1 VELFPCTSDLSFSQI
16 MTKRSI
22 VAIESLLNQ
31 HIQESSTAQDRLFAL
46 AGRSL
51 AINIQNFGT
60 NLRLDAEQTRLGV
73 SMISDD
79 SIVATTATISGTP
92 LTLLNL
98 LNVSTLADFRAAGV
112 EFSGDIQTAEAFAE
126 LLRLARPDL
135 EEELS
140 HLVGD
145 IVAHKMAR
153 SVRRMKG
160 WGTRAIDALTMD
172 TSEFLQEEIRQLPPR
187 VEVESFSRE
196 VERLREDT
204 DRTAQRVDKFL
215 KGTNGGATWDGSD

>member
-1 VELFPCTSDLSFSQI
+1 
-16 MTKRSI
+16 MTKQSI
-22 VAIESLLNQ
+22 AAIESLLNQ
-31 HIQESSTAQDRLFAL
+31 HIQKSSTAQDRLFAL

-51 AINIQNFGT
+51 AINIRNFDIK
-60 NLRLDAEQTRLGV
+60 LQLDAEQTRLEV

-92 LTLLNL
+92 LTLLSL

-126 LLRLARPDL
+126 LLRFARPDL

-153 SVRRMKG
+153 SVRRVKG

-204 DRTAQRVDKFL
+204 DRTVQRVDKFL
-215 KGTNGGATWDGSD
+215 KDTNGRATWDGSD

>member
-1 VELFPCTSDLSFSQI
+1 

-22 VAIESLLNQ
+22 VAIEHLLNQ
-31 HIQESSTAQDRLFAL
+31 HIQESSAAQDRLFAL
-46 AGRSL
+46 VGRSL

-60 NLRLDAEQTRLGV
+60 NLRLDAEQTHLGV

-153 SVRRMKG
+153 SVRRVKG

>member
-1 VELFPCTSDLSFSQI
+1 

-22 VAIESLLNQ
+22 VAIEHLLNQ
-31 HIQESSTAQDRLFAL
+31 HIQESSAAQDRLFAL
-46 AGRSL
+46 VGRSL

-153 SVRRMKG
+153 SVRRVKG

-215 KGTNGGATWDGSD
+215 KGTNGGATWDSSD

>member
-1 VELFPCTSDLSFSQI
+1 

-79 SIVATTATISGTP
+79 SIVATTATIFGTP

-153 SVRRMKG
+153 SVRRVKG

>member
-1 VELFPCTSDLSFSQI
+1 

-153 SVRRMKG
+153 SVRRVKG

>member
-1 VELFPCTSDLSFSQI
+1 

-22 VAIESLLNQ
+22 VAIEHLLNQ
-31 HIQESSTAQDRLFAL
+31 HIQESSAAQDRLFAL
-46 AGRSL
+46 VGRSL

-196 VERLREDT
+196 VERLREDA

-215 KGTNGGATWDGSD
+215 KGTNGRATWDGSD

>member
-1 VELFPCTSDLSFSQI
+1 
-16 MTKRSI
+16 MTKQSI
-22 VAIESLLNQ
+22 AAIESLLNQ
-31 HIQESSTAQDRLFAL
+31 HIQKSSTAQDRLFAL

-51 AINIQNFGT
+51 AINIRNFDIK
-60 NLRLDAEQTRLGV
+60 LQLDAEQTRLEV

-92 LTLLNL
+92 LTLLSL

-126 LLRLARPDL
+126 LLRFARPDL

-145 IVAHKMAR
+145 IVAHKMVR
-153 SVRRMKG
+153 SVRRVKG
-160 WGTRAIDALTMD
+160 WGARAIDALTMD

-204 DRTAQRVDKFL
+204 DRTVQRVDKFL
-215 KGTNGGATWDGSD
+215 KDTNGRATWDGSD

>member
-1 VELFPCTSDLSFSQI
+1 

-22 VAIESLLNQ
+22 VAIEHLLNQ

-46 AGRSL
+46 VGRSL

-153 SVRRMKG
+153 SVRRVKG

>member
-1 VELFPCTSDLSFSQI
+1 

>member
-1 VELFPCTSDLSFSQI
+1 

-22 VAIESLLNQ
+22 VAIEHLLNQ
-31 HIQESSTAQDRLFAL
+31 HIQESSAAQDRLFAL
-46 AGRSL
+46 VGRSL

-153 SVRRMKG
+153 SVRRVKG

>member
-1 VELFPCTSDLSFSQI
+1 

-160 WGTRAIDALTMD
+160 WGTHAIDALTMD

>member
-1 VELFPCTSDLSFSQI
+1 

-215 KGTNGGATWDGSD
+215 KGTNGRATWAGSD

>member
-1 VELFPCTSDLSFSQI
+1 

-204 DRTAQRVDKFL
+204 DRTAQRADKFL

>member
-1 VELFPCTSDLSFSQI
+1 

-46 AGRSL
+46 VGRSL

-79 SIVATTATISGTP
+79 SIVATTTTISGTP

>member
-1 VELFPCTSDLSFSQI
+1 

-22 VAIESLLNQ
+22 VAIEHLLNQ

-79 SIVATTATISGTP
+79 SIVATTVTISGTP

-153 SVRRMKG
+153 SVRRVKG

-215 KGTNGGATWDGSD
+215 KETNGRATWDGSD

>member
-1 VELFPCTSDLSFSQI
+1 

-22 VAIESLLNQ
+22 VAIEHLLNQ

-153 SVRRMKG
+153 SVRRVKG

>member
-1 VELFPCTSDLSFSQI
+1 

-22 VAIESLLNQ
+22 VAIEHLLNQ
-31 HIQESSTAQDRLFAL
+31 HIQESSAAQDRLFAL
-46 AGRSL
+46 VGRSL

>member
-1 VELFPCTSDLSFSQI
+1 

-22 VAIESLLNQ
+22 VAIEHLLNQ
-31 HIQESSTAQDRLFAL
+31 HIQESSAAQDRLFAL
-46 AGRSL
+46 VGRSL

-126 LLRLARPDL
+126 LLRFARPDL

-153 SVRRMKG
+153 SVRRVKG

-172 TSEFLQEEIRQLPPR
+172 ASEFLQEEIRQLPPR

>member
-1 VELFPCTSDLSFSQI
+1 MIKQ
-16 MTKRSI
+16 SI
-22 VAIESLLNQ
+22 AAIESLLNQ
-31 HIQESSTAQDRLFAL
+31 HIQKSSTAQDRLFAL

-51 AINIQNFGT
+51 AINIRNFDIK
-60 NLRLDAEQTRLGV
+60 LQLDAEQTRLEV

-92 LTLLNL
+92 LTLLSL

-126 LLRLARPDL
+126 LLRFARPDL

-153 SVRRMKG
+153 SVRRVKG

-204 DRTAQRVDKFL
+204 DRTVQRVDKFL
-215 KGTNGGATWDGSD
+215 KDTNGRATWDGSD